1 MPYFLF
7 TLLGFVLGSTLFA
20 YWIPKLLKNI
30 DKLTSVCTCFSCTCL
45 WTCISFFTKTKRR
58 QSYYRLLRSPF
69 GPVSGIASGCLSSI
83 FLYILFSCGNNKSTF
98 AQIYSDIWFFCIQCP
113 FDYKNSLNPDW
124 LLHNRSDC
132 DIRTPDKAQ

>member
-1 MPYFLF
+1 MVAFYAEYYHSYVSLQRDYPGVSWSEMLRY
-7 TLLGFVLGSTLFA
+7 
-20 YWIPKLLKNI
+20 KLA
-30 DKLTSVCTCFSCTCL
+30 SVCTCFSCTCL

-69 GPVSGIASGCLSSI
+69 GPVSGITSGCLFGI
-83 FLYILFSCGNNKSTF
+83 FLYIFFSCNNNKSTF

-124 LLHNRSDC
+124 LLHNRRDC
-132 DIRTPDKAQ
+132 DIQTPDKAQ